1 MLVYNQQFLTV
12 MRKNNMRYSYQR
24 QSNTKIVFY
33 AVAVALILGVGFV
46 VVQDI
51 QAPTEHISQK
61 ISVNLEK

>member
-24 QSNTKIVFY
+24 QSNPKIIFY
-33 AVAVALILGVGFV
+33 AVVLALIFGVGAV
-46 VVQDI
+46 IIQDI

-61 ISVNLEK
+61 INVNLEK